1 MKLGRDEGKVV
12 TLTEKWRKSTI
23 GKGISLR
30 EGEGGGKEMTFDD
43 QRDILHFVLILLV
56 TQVHA
61 HKVTKHEGVL

>member
-43 QRDILHFVLILLV
+43 QRDILHFVLISFGH
-56 TQVHA
+56 TGPCAQGN
-61 HKVTKHEGVL
+61 KT

>member
-30 EGEGGGKEMTFDD
+30 EGEGGGERND
-43 QRDILHFVLILLV
+43 L
-56 TQVHA
+56 
-61 HKVTKHEGVL
+61 

>member
-30 EGEGGGKEMTFDD
+30 EGEGGGEEMTFDD
-43 QRDILHFVLILLV
+43 QTDILHFVLISFGHRSMR
-56 TQVHA
+56 TR
-61 HKVTKHEGVL
+61 